1 MKKAM
6 KKLMAALLA
15 VAMVCAMA
23 IPAFAAKGEP
33 VTGSG
38 VSLTNHD
45 FEAYQIFSAKLD
57 STGTLSDVKWG
68 NGVKG
73 NKLLVDLQADTTLG
87 DFADCYSASD
97 LAKRLAADF
106 NTAEQ
111 ATKFA
116 AFVANGYL
124 SDIKTTGKGSIA
136 LPDAGYYL
144 IKDVTDVDGEYD
156 ASNLTLLLVSGPE
169 TVTPKV
175 KTDIPTLQKKVQDK
189 NDSIGE
195 SATTGWQDSAD
206 YDIGDTI
213 PYQLT
218 ATLGNVSNFDTYY
231 VEFVD
236 TMEHLSYNNI
246 TSVKVDDKTLNYG
259 EGEGEYKDVWDSASK
274 TLKVSIKNVKACGAT
289 NGSKIVVEYTA
300 TLDADAVIGSKG
312 NPNEAY
318 LVFSNNPNGTGTGK
332 TAPDKNI
339 VFTYKVVANKIDE
352 HDKPLPGAA
361 FALYKKL
368 PTVPTN
374 GTSYILQDNEPYALI
389 KELNVGVGGK
399 VENETRTNFEWD
411 GIDDGDYM
419 IKEIITP
426 AGYNS
431 IEPITFKVEA
441 AHDTLSDNPQ
451 LTELKGGDKFTGSV
465 DNSSLTISIQ
475 NRMGSTLP
483 GTGGIGTTIF
493 YVIGGGL
500 MVAAAILLITKKRME
515 NH

>member
-23 IPAFAAKGEP
+23 IPAWAAAGTEVP
-33 VTGSG
+33 GSK
-38 VSLTNHD
+38 VNVTNHN

-57 STGTLSDVKWG
+57 SATKKLSDVKWG
-68 NGVKG
+68 TGV
-73 NKLLVDLQADTTLG
+73 NDDELLAALKTTT
-87 DFADCYSASD
+87 DFASCESASD
-97 LAKRLAADF
+97 VAEKLAKFD
-106 NTAEQ
+106 AEH

-124 SDIKTTGKGSIA
+124 TTDKTEGTGSIA
-136 LPDAGYYL
+136 LPSAGYYL
-144 IKDVTDVDGEYD
+144 IKDVTPVEGKYD

-169 TVTPKV
+169 TVTPQV
-175 KTDIPTLQKKVQDK
+175 KTDIPTLQKKVKDK
-189 NDSIGE
+189 NDSAG
-195 SATTGWQDSAD
+195 TTTDWQDSAD
-206 YDIGDTI
+206 YDIGDII

-236 TMEHLSYNNI
+236 TMDHLTYRNI
-246 TSVKVDDKTLNYG
+246 TSVKVGDKTLYA
-259 EGEGEYKDVWDSASK
+259 GEYSSNWDSANK
-274 TLKVSIKNVKACGAT
+274 KLTVSIDNVKAFGAT
-289 NGSKIVVEYTA
+289 NGSTITVEYTA
-300 TLDADAVIGSKG
+300 SLDSDAILGSTG

-318 LVFSNNPNGTGTGK
+318 LVFSNNPNGNGK
-332 TAPDKNI
+332 GQTAPDKNI
-339 VFTYKVVANKIDE
+339 VFTYKVVANKVDQ
-352 HDKPLPGAA
+352 DNKPLTGAA

-368 PTVPTN
+368 PAVPTD
-374 GTSYILQDNEPYALI
+374 GTSYIMEDEDAYAPV
-389 KELNVGVGGK
+389 KELNVGTDGK
-399 VENETRTNFEWD
+399 VADETLTVFEWK
-411 GIDDGDYM
+411 GIDDGEYM

-426 AGYNS
+426 TGYNT
-431 IEPITFKVEA
+431 IEPIKFTVNATHDIEA
-441 AHDTLSDNPQ
+441 DNPQ
-451 LTELKGGDKFTGSV
+451 LTNLTGDIFTGEV
-465 DNSSLTISIQ
+465 ATGALTANIQ

-515 NH
+515 NR

>member
-23 IPAFAAKGEP
+23 IPAWAAKGEP
-33 VTGSG
+33 VTSSG
-38 VSLTNHD
+38 VSLTKHD

-57 STGTLSDVKWG
+57 STKNKLSDVTWG
-68 NGVKG
+68 DGVKG
-73 NKLLVDLQADTTLG
+73 DDLLVALKTATTLG
-87 DFADCYSASD
+87 DFSKCDTPSD
-97 LAKRLAADF
+97 VAKILEGF
-106 NTAEQ
+106 NTEQ

-124 SDIKTTGKGSIA
+124 STTKIA
-136 LPDAGYYL
+136 GTGTIDLPSAGYYL
-144 IKDVTDVDGEYD
+144 IKDVTEVEGEYD

-169 TVTPKV
+169 TVTPQV
-175 KTDIPTLQKKVQDK
+175 KTDIPTLQKKVKDK
-189 NDSIGE
+189 NDS
-195 SATTGWQDSAD
+195 TGTPTDWQDSAD
-206 YDIGDTI
+206 YDIGDII

-236 TMEHLSYNNI
+236 TMQHLTYSSI
-246 TSVKVDDKTLNYG
+246 TSVKVGDRTLNA
-259 EGEGEYKDVWDSASK
+259 GEYSSNWDSANK
-274 TLKVSIKNVKACGAT
+274 KLTVSIDNVKAFGAT
-289 NGSKIVVEYTA
+289 NGSKITVEYTA
-300 TLDADAVIGSKG
+300 ILDADAVIGSTG

-318 LVFSNNPNGTGTGK
+318 LVFSNNPNGDGKGK

-339 VFTYKVVANKIDE
+339 VFTYKVVANKVDE
-352 HDKPLPGAA
+352 HDQPLTGAA

-368 PTVPTN
+368 PAVPN
-374 GTSYILQDNEPYALI
+374 PEDGTSYFMEGTDAYTLV
-389 KELNVGVGGK
+389 KELNVG
-399 VENETRTNFEWD
+399 ENGEVADKKLTTFEWT
-411 GIDDGDYM
+411 GIDDGEYM

-431 IEPITFKVEA
+431 IEPIKFTVTADHEIEA
-441 AHDTLSDNPQ
+441 ADPK
-451 LTELKGGDKFTGSV
+451 LTELTGGDKFTGAVSTGT
-465 DNSSLTISIQ
+465 LTANIQ

-493 YVIGGGL
+493 YVVGGGL

-515 NH
+515 NR

>member
-33 VTGSG
+33 VTNSG

-57 STGTLSDVKWG
+57 SAGRLSDVEWG
-68 NGVKG
+68 EGVKG
-73 NKLLVDLQADTTLG
+73 NELLVALQADTTLG

-97 LAKRLAADF
+97 LAEKLAAF
-106 NTAEQ
+106 NTEK

-124 SDIKTTGKGSIA
+124 STTKIA
-136 LPDAGYYL
+136 GTGTITLPSAGYYL
-144 IKDVTDVDGEYD
+144 IKDVTEVEGEYD
-156 ASNLTLLLVSGPE
+156 ASNLTLLLVSGAE
-169 TVTPKV
+169 EVTPKV
-175 KTDIPTLQKKVQDK
+175 KTDIPTLQKKVKDK

-206 YDIGDTI
+206 YDIGDII

-236 TMEHLSYNNI
+236 TMDHLTYNGI
-246 TSVKVDDKTLNYG
+246 TSVKVGDKTLSAGDYTSN
-259 EGEGEYKDVWDSASK
+259 WDSANK
-274 TLKVSIKNVKACGAT
+274 KLTVSIDDVKKHGAT
-289 NGSKIVVEYTA
+289 NGSTITVEYTA
-300 TLDADAVIGSKG
+300 ILDSDAVIGSTG

-318 LVFSNNPNGTGTGK
+318 LVFSNNPNGDGKGK

-339 VFTYKVVANKIDE
+339 VFTYKVVANKVDE
-352 HDKPLPGAA
+352 HDQPLTGAA

-368 PTVPTN
+368 PAVPN
-374 GTSYILQDNEPYALI
+374 PEDGTSYFMEGTDAYTLV
-389 KELNVGVGGK
+389 KELNVGADRKEVADK
-399 VENETRTNFEWD
+399 TQTIFEWK
-411 GIDDGDYM
+411 GIDDGEYM

-431 IEPITFKVEA
+431 IEPIKFKVEA
-441 AHDTLSDNPQ
+441 DHETEAADPK
-451 LTELKGGDKFTGSV
+451 LTELTGGDKFAGAVSTGT
-465 DNSSLTISIQ
+465 LTANIQ

-515 NH
+515 NR

>member
-23 IPAFAAKGEP
+23 IPAFAAAGTEVIGSKVD
-33 VTGSG
+33 VTK
-38 VSLTNHD
+38 HD

-57 STGTLSDVKWG
+57 STKGTLSDVKWG
-68 NGVKG
+68 DGVKG
-73 NKLLVDLQADTTLG
+73 NELLVALQADTTLG
-87 DFADCYSASD
+87 DFTNCKNASD
-97 LAKRLAADF
+97 VAEKLATF
-106 NTAEQ
+106 NAEK

-124 SDIKTTGKGSIA
+124 ATTKIA
-136 LPDAGYYL
+136 GTGTIELPSAGYYL
-144 IKDVTDVDGEYD
+144 IKDVTEVEGEYD

-169 TVTPKV
+169 TVTPQV
-175 KTDIPTLQKKVQDK
+175 KTDIPTLQKKVKDK
-189 NDSIGE
+189 NDSAG
-195 SATTGWQDSAD
+195 TTTDWQDSAD
-206 YDIGDTI
+206 YDIGDII

-236 TMEHLSYNNI
+236 TMTHLSYDSI
-246 TSVKVDDKTLNYG
+246 TSVKVGDKTLSAGDYTSN
-259 EGEGEYKDVWDSASK
+259 WDSANK
-274 TLKVSIKNVKACGAT
+274 KLTVSIGNVKAFGAT
-289 NGSKIVVEYTA
+289 NGSTITVEYTA
-300 TLDADAVIGSKG
+300 RLDSDAVIGSTG

-318 LVFSNNPNGTGTGK
+318 LIFSNNPNGSGYGK

-339 VFTYKVVANKIDE
+339 VFTYKVIANKVDE

-368 PTVPTN
+368 PAVPN
-374 GTSYILQDNEPYALI
+374 PGDGTSYIMEGNDAYAPV
-389 KELNVGVGGK
+389 KELNVG
-399 VENETRTNFEWD
+399 ENGEVADKTLTTFEWT

-426 AGYNS
+426 AGYNT
-431 IEPITFKVEA
+431 IEPIKFTVTATHETNADDPKF
-441 AHDTLSDNPQ
+441 
-451 LTELKGGDKFTGSV
+451 TELLGGDDFTGAVSTGA
-465 DNSSLTISIQ
+465 LTANIQ

-493 YVIGGGL
+493 YVVGGGL

-515 NH
+515 NR

>member
-33 VTGSG
+33 VTNSD
-38 VSLTNHD
+38 VSLTNHS

-57 STGTLSDVKWG
+57 SGKLTDVTWG
-68 NGVKG
+68 EGVKG
-73 NKLLVDLQADTTLG
+73 AELLAALQTATTLG
-87 DFADCYSASD
+87 DFSKCSTPSD
-97 LAKRLAADF
+97 VAKELEGF
-106 NTAEQ
+106 TTEK

-116 AFVANGYL
+116 AFVAEKYL
-124 SDIKTTGKGSIA
+124 STTKTEGTGTIT
-136 LPDAGYYL
+136 LPSAGYYL
-144 IKDVTDVDGEYD
+144 IKDVTPVEGKYD
-156 ASNLTLLLVSGPE
+156 ASNLTLLLVSGAE
-169 TVTPKV
+169 EVTPKV

-189 NDSIGE
+189 NDSTGE
-195 SATTGWQDSAD
+195 TTGWQDSAD
-206 YDIGDTI
+206 YDIGDII

-236 TMEHLSYNNI
+236 TMDHLTYRNI
-246 TSVKVDDKTLNYG
+246 TSVKVDDRILNAGDYTSS
-259 EGEGEYKDVWDSASK
+259 WNSTSK
-274 TLKVSIKNVKACGAT
+274 TLKVSIDNVKAYGAT
-289 NGSKIVVEYTA
+289 NGSKIIVEYTA
-300 TLDADAVIGSKG
+300 TLDDDAIIGSTG
-312 NPNEAY
+312 NPNEAH
-318 LVFSNNPNGTGTGK
+318 LIFSNNPNGQGK
-332 TAPDKNI
+332 GQTKPDKNI
-339 VFTYKVVANKIDE
+339 VFTYKVVANKVDE
-352 HDKPLPGAA
+352 HDQPLTGAA

-368 PTVPTN
+368 PAVPDPKD
-374 GTSYILQDNEPYALI
+374 GTSYFMEGTDAYTLV
-389 KELNVGVGGK
+389 KELNVGADRKEVADK
-399 VENETRTNFEWD
+399 TQNTFEWT

-431 IEPITFKVEA
+431 IEPIKFKVEA
-441 AHDTLSDNPQ
+441 NHETLSDNPQ

-493 YVIGGGL
+493 YVVGGGL

-515 NH
+515 NR

>member
-23 IPAFAAKGEP
+23 IPAFATKGEP
-33 VTGSG
+33 VTGSK
-38 VSLTNHD
+38 VSVTNHD

-57 STGTLSDVKWG
+57 TKGTLSDVEWG

-73 NKLLVDLQADTTLG
+73 DKLLAALQGTT
-87 DFADCYSASD
+87 DFSTCSSASD
-97 LAKRLAADF
+97 VAEKLEAF
-106 NTAEQ
+106 NTEQ

-124 SDIKTTGKGSIA
+124 SDTKTAGTGTIE
-136 LPDAGYYL
+136 LLDAGYYL
-144 IKDVTDVDGEYD
+144 IKDVTDVEDEYD
-156 ASNLTLLLVSGPE
+156 ALNLTLLLVSGPE

-206 YDIGDTI
+206 YDIGDII

-236 TMEHLSYNNI
+236 TMDHLTYRNI
-246 TSVKVDDKTLNYG
+246 TSVKVGDKTLSAGDYTSN
-259 EGEGEYKDVWDSASK
+259 WDFANK
-274 TLKVSIKNVKACGAT
+274 KLTVSIDDVKKHGAT
-289 NGSKIVVEYTA
+289 NGSTITVEYTA
-300 TLDADAVIGSKG
+300 ILDDDAIIGSTG

-318 LVFSNNPNGTGTGK
+318 LVFSNNPNGDGKGK

-339 VFTYKVVANKIDE
+339 VFTYKVVANKVDQ
-352 HDKPLPGAA
+352 DNKPLTGAA

-368 PTVPTN
+368 PAVPRPED
-374 GTSYILQDNEPYALI
+374 GTSYIMEGNDAYAPVG
-389 KELNVGVGGK
+389 ELNVGDNGEVADK
-399 VENETRTNFEWD
+399 ALTTFEWT
-411 GIDDGDYM
+411 GLDDGEYM

-431 IEPITFKVEA
+431 IEPIKFKVEA
-441 AHDTLSDNPQ
+441 DHDALSENPTLID
-451 LTELKGGDKFTGSV
+451 LKGGDDFTGEVSTGA
-465 DNSSLTISIQ
+465 LTTKIE

-493 YVIGGGL
+493 YVVGGGL

-515 NH
+515 NR

>member
-33 VTGSG
+33 VTNSD

-57 STGTLSDVKWG
+57 SGKLTDVTWG
-68 NGVKG
+68 EGVKG
-73 NKLLVDLQADTTLG
+73 DDLLVALKTATTLG
-87 DFADCYSASD
+87 DFSKCSTPSD
-97 LAKRLAADF
+97 VAKELEGF
-106 NTAEQ
+106 TTEQ

-124 SDIKTTGKGSIA
+124 ATTKIA
-136 LPDAGYYL
+136 GTGTIELPSAGYYL
-144 IKDVTDVDGEYD
+144 IKDVTEVEGEYD
-156 ASNLTLLLVSGPE
+156 ASNLTLLLVSGAE
-169 TVTPKV
+169 TVTPQV
-175 KTDIPTLQKKVQDK
+175 KTDIPTLQKKVKDK
-189 NDSIGE
+189 NDSAG
-195 SATTGWQDSAD
+195 TTTDWQDSAD
-206 YDIGDTI
+206 YDIGDII

-231 VEFVD
+231 VKFVD
-236 TMEHLSYNNI
+236 TMEHLTYYNI
-246 TSVKVDDKTLNYG
+246 TSVKVGDKTLSAGDYTSN
-259 EGEGEYKDVWDSASK
+259 WDSANK
-274 TLKVSIKNVKACGAT
+274 KLTVSIDDVKKHGAT
-289 NGSKIVVEYTA
+289 NGSTITVEYTA
-300 TLDADAVIGSKG
+300 TLDADAVIGSIG

-318 LVFSNNPNGTGTGK
+318 LVFSNNPNGDGKGK

-339 VFTYKVVANKIDE
+339 VFTYKVVANKVDQ
-352 HDKPLPGAA
+352 DNKPLTGAA

-368 PTVPTN
+368 PAVPN
-374 GTSYILQDNEPYALI
+374 PEDGTSYIMEGNDAYAPV
-389 KELNVGVGGK
+389 KELNVGANGE
-399 VENETRTNFEWD
+399 VEDKELTTFEWT
-411 GIDDGDYM
+411 GIDDGEYM

-431 IEPITFKVEA
+431 IEPIKFTVTADHQIEA
-441 AHDTLSDNPQ
+441 ADPK
-451 LTELKGGDKFTGSV
+451 LTELTGGDKFTGAVSTGA
-465 DNSSLTISIQ
+465 LTANIQ

-493 YVIGGGL
+493 YVVGGGL

-515 NH
+515 NR

>member
-23 IPAFAAKGEP
+23 IPAFAAAGTEVIGSKVD
-33 VTGSG
+33 VTK
-38 VSLTNHD
+38 HD

-57 STGTLSDVKWG
+57 SGKLTDVKWG
-68 NGVKG
+68 DGVKG
-73 NKLLVDLQADTTLG
+73 DALLAALQTATTLG
-87 DFADCYSASD
+87 DFSKCNTPSD
-97 LAKRLAADF
+97 VAEKLATFTTEK
-106 NTAEQ
+106 

-124 SDIKTTGKGSIA
+124 STTKIA
-136 LPDAGYYL
+136 GTGTIDLPSAGYYL
-144 IKDVTDVDGEYD
+144 IKDVTEVEGEYD
-156 ASNLTLLLVSGPE
+156 ASNLTLLLVSDAE
-169 TVTPKV
+169 TVTPQV
-175 KTDIPTLQKKVQDK
+175 KTDIPTLQKKVKDK
-189 NDSIGE
+189 NDSAG
-195 SATTGWQDSAD
+195 TTTDWQDSAD
-206 YDIGDTI
+206 YDIGDII

-236 TMEHLSYNNI
+236 TMTHLSYDSI
-246 TSVKVDDKTLNYG
+246 TSVKVGDKTLSAGDYTSN
-259 EGEGEYKDVWDSASK
+259 WDSTNK
-274 TLKVSIKNVKACGAT
+274 KLTVSIDDVKKHGAT
-289 NGSKIVVEYTA
+289 NGSTITVEYTA
-300 TLDADAVIGSKG
+300 RLDSDAILGSTG

-318 LVFSNNPNGTGTGK
+318 LVFSNNPNGDGKGK

-339 VFTYKVVANKIDE
+339 VFTYKVVANKVDQ
-352 HDKPLPGAA
+352 DNKPLTGAA

-368 PTVPTN
+368 PAVPTD
-374 GTSYILQDNEPYALI
+374 GTSHIMEGDDAYAPV
-389 KELNVGVGGK
+389 KELNVG
-399 VENETRTNFEWD
+399 ENGEVADKTLTTFEWT
-411 GIDDGDYM
+411 GIDDGEYM

-431 IEPITFKVEA
+431 IEPIKFKVEA
-441 AHDTLSDNPQ
+441 DHEIKAADPK
-451 LTELKGGDKFTGSV
+451 LTELTGGDKFTGAVSTGT
-465 DNSSLTISIQ
+465 LTANIQ

-493 YVIGGGL
+493 YVVGGGL

-515 NH
+515 NR

>member
-23 IPAFAAKGEP
+23 IPAFAAAGTVVSGSKVD
-33 VTGSG
+33 VTK
-38 VSLTNHD
+38 HD

-57 STGTLSDVKWG
+57 STGKLSDVKWG

-73 NKLLVDLQADTTLG
+73 AELLAALQANAALG
-87 DFADCYSASD
+87 DFSKCNTASD
-97 LAKRLAADF
+97 VAEKLATFTTEK
-106 NTAEQ
+106 

-124 SDIKTTGKGSIA
+124 DTTKIA
-136 LPDAGYYL
+136 GTGTIELLSAGYYL
-144 IKDVTDVDGEYD
+144 IKDVTEVEGEYD

-175 KTDIPTLQKKVQDK
+175 KTDIPTLQKKVKDK
-189 NDSIGE
+189 NDSTGE
-195 SATTGWQDSAD
+195 TTGWQDSAD
-206 YDIGDTI
+206 YDIGDII

-236 TMEHLSYNNI
+236 TMEHLTYYNI
-246 TSVKVDDKTLNYG
+246 TSVKVGDKTLSAGDYTSN
-259 EGEGEYKDVWDSASK
+259 WDSANK
-274 TLKVSIKNVKACGAT
+274 KLTVSIDDVKKHGAT
-289 NGSKIVVEYTA
+289 NDSTITVEYTA
-300 TLDADAVIGSKG
+300 ILDSDAILGSTG

-318 LVFSNNPNGTGTGK
+318 LVFSNNPNGDGK
-332 TAPDKNI
+332 GQTKPDKNI
-339 VFTYKVVANKIDE
+339 VFTYKVVANKVDQ
-352 HDKPLPGAA
+352 KGVALPGAA

-368 PTVPTN
+368 PAVPKPEE
-374 GTSYILQDNEPYALI
+374 GTSYIMEGTDAYAPVG
-389 KELNVGVGGK
+389 ERNVGDNGK
-399 VENETRTNFEWD
+399 VANETQTTFEWK
-411 GIDDGDYM
+411 GIDDGEYM

-426 AGYNS
+426 TGYNS
-431 IEPITFKVEA
+431 IEPIKFTVTANHQIKA
-441 AHDTLSDNPQ
+441 DYPQ
-451 LTELKGGDKFTGSV
+451 LTELTGGDKFDGSV
-465 DNSSLTISIQ
+465 EHGTLTTEIENKQ
-475 NRMGSTLP
+475 GATLP

>member
-23 IPAFAAKGEP
+23 IPAFAAAGTE
-33 VTGSG
+33 VSGSK
-38 VSLTNHD
+38 VDITNHD

-57 STGTLSDVKWG
+57 STKDTLSDVKWG
-68 NGVKG
+68 NGVKDTE
-73 NKLLVDLQADTTLG
+73 LLAALQGTT
-87 DFADCYSASD
+87 DFSTCSSASD
-97 LAKRLAADF
+97 VAEKLEAF
-106 NTAEQ
+106 STEQ
-111 ATKFA
+111 ATRFA

-124 SDIKTTGKGSIA
+124 STTKIA
-136 LPDAGYYL
+136 GTGTIDLPSAGYYL
-144 IKDVTDVDGEYD
+144 IKDVTEVDGEYD
-156 ASNLTLLLVSGPE
+156 ASNLTLLLVSGPK

-175 KTDIPTLQKKVQDK
+175 KTDIPTLQKKVKDK

-218 ATLGNVSNFDTYY
+218 ATLGDVSNFDTYY

-236 TMEHLSYNNI
+236 TMKHLTYNNI
-246 TSVKVDDKTLNYG
+246 TSVKVDNRTLNA
-259 EGEGEYKDVWDSASK
+259 GEYNYDWDSASK
-274 TLKVSIKNVKACGAT
+274 TLKVSIDNVKAYGAT
-289 NGSKIVVEYTA
+289 NKSKIVVEYTA
-300 TLDADAVIGSKG
+300 ILDSDAVIGSTG
-312 NPNEAY
+312 NPNTAY
-318 LVFSNNPNGTGTGK
+318 LIFSNNPNGTGTGK

-352 HDKPLPGAA
+352 NDKPLPGAA

-368 PTVPTN
+368 PAVPTN
-374 GTSYILQDNEPYALI
+374 GTSYVLQDNEPYALI

-431 IEPITFKVEA
+431 IEPITFTVTADHEIEA
-441 AHDTLSDNPQ
+441 DNPK
-451 LTELKGGDKFTGSV
+451 LIELKGGDKFTGSV
-465 DNSSLTISIQ
+465 DNDSLTISIQ

-493 YVIGGGL
+493 YVVGGGL
-500 MVAAAILLITKKRME
+500 MVAAGILLITKKRME
-515 NH
+515 NR

>member
-23 IPAFAAKGEP
+23 IPAFAAAGTE
-33 VTGSG
+33 VSGSK
-38 VSLTNHD
+38 VDITNHD

-57 STGTLSDVKWG
+57 STKDTLSDVKWG
-68 NGVKG
+68 NGVKDTE
-73 NKLLVDLQADTTLG
+73 LLAALQGTT
-87 DFADCYSASD
+87 DFSTCSSASD
-97 LAKRLAADF
+97 VAEKLEAF
-106 NTAEQ
+106 STEQ
-111 ATKFA
+111 ATRFA

-124 SDIKTTGKGSIA
+124 STTKIA
-136 LPDAGYYL
+136 GTGTIELPSAGYYL
-144 IKDVTDVDGEYD
+144 IKDVTEVDGEYD
-156 ASNLTLLLVSGPE
+156 ASNLTLLLVSGPK

-175 KTDIPTLQKKVQDK
+175 KTDIPTLQKKVKDK

-195 SATTGWQDSAD
+195 SATTDWQDSAD
-206 YDIGDTI
+206 YDIGDII

-236 TMEHLSYNNI
+236 TMNHLTYNNI
-246 TSVKVDDKTLNYG
+246 TSVKVGNKTLSA
-259 EGEGEYKDVWDSASK
+259 GEYTIDWNNTDKK
-274 TLKVSIKNVKACGAT
+274 LTVSIDDVKKHGAT
-289 NGSKIVVEYTA
+289 NGSTITVEYTA
-300 TLDADAVIGSKG
+300 ILDSDAILGSTG

-318 LVFSNNPNGTGTGK
+318 LVFSNNPNDTGTGK

-352 HDKPLPGAA
+352 HNKPLPGAA

-431 IEPITFKVEA
+431 IEPIKFTVTADHEIKA
-441 AHDTLSDNPQ
+441 DDPK
-451 LTELKGGDKFTGSV
+451 LTELTGGNKFTGSV
-465 DNSSLTISIQ
+465 DHSTLTIEIQ

-493 YVIGGGL
+493 YVVGGGL

-515 NH
+515 NR

>member
-33 VTGSG
+33 VTSSG
-38 VSLTNHD
+38 VSLTKHE

-57 STGTLSDVKWG
+57 STKGTLSDVKWG

-73 NKLLVDLQADTTLG
+73 NELLVALQADTTLG

-97 LAKRLAADF
+97 LAEKLATF
-106 NTAEQ
+106 TTEK

-124 SDIKTTGKGSIA
+124 SNTKTAGTGTIE
-136 LPDAGYYL
+136 LTDAGYYL
-144 IKDVTDVDGEYD
+144 IKDVTEVEGEYD

-169 TVTPKV
+169 TVTPQV
-175 KTDIPTLQKKVQDK
+175 KTDIPTLQKKVKDK

-236 TMEHLSYNNI
+236 TMTHLSYDSI
-246 TSVKVDDKTLNYG
+246 TSVKVGDKTLSAGDYTSN
-259 EGEGEYKDVWDSASK
+259 WDSANK
-274 TLKVSIKNVKACGAT
+274 KLTVSIGNVKAFGAT
-289 NGSKIVVEYTA
+289 NGSTITVEYTA
-300 TLDADAVIGSKG
+300 RLDSDAVIGSTG

-318 LVFSNNPNGTGTGK
+318 LIFSNNPNGSGYGK

-339 VFTYKVVANKIDE
+339 VFTYKVIANKVDE

-368 PTVPTN
+368 PAVPN
-374 GTSYILQDNEPYALI
+374 PGDGTSYIMEGNDAYAPV
-389 KELNVGVGGK
+389 KELNVGANGE
-399 VENETRTNFEWD
+399 VEDKELTNFEWT

-431 IEPITFKVEA
+431 IEPIKFKVEA
-441 AHDTLSDNPQ
+441 NHETLSDDPQ
-451 LTELKGGDKFTGSV
+451 LLELKGGDDFTGEVSTGA
-465 DNSSLTISIQ
+465 LTANIQ

-493 YVIGGGL
+493 YVVGGGL

-515 NH
+515 NR

>member
-33 VTGSG
+33 VTGSK
-38 VSLTNHD
+38 VSVTNHD

-57 STGTLSDVKWG
+57 TKGTLSDVQWG

-73 NKLLVDLQADTTLG
+73 TELLAALQATT
-87 DFADCYSASD
+87 DFSNCNSASD
-97 LAKRLAADF
+97 VAEKLEAF
-106 NTAEQ
+106 NTEQ

-124 SDIKTTGKGSIA
+124 SDTKTAGTGTID
-136 LPDAGYYL
+136 LPSAGYYL
-144 IKDVTDVDGEYD
+144 IKDVTEVEGEYD
-156 ASNLTLLLVSGPE
+156 ASNLTLLLVSGAG

-175 KTDIPTLQKKVQDK
+175 KTDIPTLQKKVKDK

-206 YDIGDTI
+206 YDIGDII

-236 TMEHLSYNNI
+236 TMDHLTYNGI
-246 TSVKVDDKTLNYG
+246 TSVKVDDTTLTA
-259 EGEGEYKDVWDSASK
+259 GEYGFNWDDIDKKLTVVIDDVK
-274 TLKVSIKNVKACGAT
+274 QYGAT
-289 NGSKIVVEYTA
+289 NGSKIIVEYTA
-300 TLDADAVIGSKG
+300 TLDSDAVIGSTG

-318 LVFSNNPNGTGTGK
+318 LIFSNNPNGDGTGK

-339 VFTYKVVANKIDE
+339 VFTYKVVAKKVDE

-368 PTVPTN
+368 PAVPN
-374 GTSYILQDNEPYALI
+374 DGTSHILQDGDAYAPV
-389 KELNVGVGGK
+389 KELNVGVNGEVADK
-399 VENETRTNFEWD
+399 TMTTFEWD

-431 IEPITFKVEA
+431 IEPITFTVTADHEIEA
-441 AHDTLSDNPQ
+441 DNPK
-451 LTELKGGDKFTGSV
+451 LIELKGGDKFTGSV
-465 DNSSLTISIQ
+465 DNGSLTISIE

-493 YVIGGGL
+493 YVVGGGL

-515 NH
+515 NR

>member
-23 IPAFAAKGEP
+23 IPAFAAAGTE
-33 VTGSG
+33 VSGSK
-38 VSLTNHD
+38 VDITNHD

-57 STGTLSDVKWG
+57 STKRTLSDVKWG
-68 NGVKG
+68 NGVKDTE
-73 NKLLVDLQADTTLG
+73 LLAALQGTT
-87 DFADCYSASD
+87 DFSTCSSASD
-97 LAKRLAADF
+97 VAEKLEAF
-106 NTAEQ
+106 NTEQ

-124 SDIKTTGKGSIA
+124 STTKIA
-136 LPDAGYYL
+136 GTGTIDLPSAGYYL
-144 IKDVTDVDGEYD
+144 IKDVTEVDGEYD
-156 ASNLTLLLVSGPE
+156 ASNLTLLLVSGPK

-189 NDSIGE
+189 NDSDG
-195 SATTGWQDSAD
+195 TTTEWQDSAD

-218 ATLGNVSNFDTYY
+218 ATLGDVSNFDTYY

-236 TMEHLSYNNI
+236 TMKHLTYNNI
-246 TSVKVDDKTLNYG
+246 TSVKVDNRTLNA
-259 EGEGEYKDVWDSASK
+259 GEYHYDWDSASK
-274 TLKVSIKNVKACGAT
+274 TLKVSIDNVKAYGAT
-289 NGSKIVVEYTA
+289 NKSKIVVEYTA
-300 TLDADAVIGSKG
+300 ILDSDAVIGSTG
-312 NPNEAY
+312 NPNTAY
-318 LVFSNNPNGTGTGK
+318 LIFSNNPNGTGMGK

-352 HDKPLPGAA
+352 NDKPLPGAA

-368 PTVPTN
+368 PAVPTN
-374 GTSYILQDNEPYALI
+374 GTSYVLQDNEPYALI

-515 NH
+515 NR

>member
-23 IPAFAAKGEP
+23 IPAFAAAGTE
-33 VTGSG
+33 VSGSK
-38 VSLTNHD
+38 VNVTNHD

-57 STGTLSDVKWG
+57 STGKLSDVKWG

-73 NKLLVDLQADTTLG
+73 NELLVDLQNEDTLG
-87 DFADCYSASD
+87 DFAACYSASD
-97 LAKRLAADF
+97 LAEKLESF
-106 NTAEQ
+106 NTEQ

-124 SDIKTTGKGSIA
+124 STTKTAGTGTIT

-144 IKDVTDVDGEYD
+144 IKDVTDVEGEYD

-175 KTDIPTLQKKVQDK
+175 KTDIPTLEKKVKDK
-189 NDSIGE
+189 NDSDG
-195 SATTGWQDSAD
+195 TTTDWQDSAD

-236 TMEHLSYNNI
+236 TMEHLTYNNI
-246 TSVKVDDKTLNYG
+246 TSVKVDNRTLNA
-259 EGEGEYKDVWDSASK
+259 GEYSSNWDSASK
-274 TLKVSIKNVKACGAT
+274 TLKVSIDNVKAYGAT
-289 NGSKIVVEYTA
+289 NGSKIIVEYTA
-300 TLDADAVIGSKG
+300 TLDSDAVLGSTG
-312 NPNEAY
+312 NPNEAH
-318 LVFSNNPNGTGTGK
+318 LIFSNNPNGSGYGK

-339 VFTYKVVANKIDE
+339 VFTYKVVANKVDE
-352 HDKPLPGAA
+352 NDEPLPGAA

-368 PTVPTN
+368 PAEPTD
-374 GTSYILQDNEPYALI
+374 GTSYVLQDGDAYAPV
-389 KELNVGVGGK
+389 KELNVG
-399 VENETRTNFEWD
+399 ENGEVADKKLTTFEWT
-411 GIDDGDYM
+411 GIDDGEYM

-431 IEPITFKVEA
+431 IEPIKFTVNADHEIESADPKF
-441 AHDTLSDNPQ
+441 TS
-451 LTELKGGDKFTGSV
+451 LTGGDDFTGVVSTGT
-465 DNSSLTISIQ
+465 LTTNIV
-475 NRMGSTLP
+475 NHMGSTLP

-493 YVIGGGL
+493 YVVGGGL

-515 NH
+515 NR

>member
-23 IPAFAAKGEP
+23 IPAWAAAGTEVP
-33 VTGSG
+33 GSK
-38 VSLTNHD
+38 VNVTNHN

-57 STGTLSDVKWG
+57 SATKKLSDVKWG
-68 NGVKG
+68 TGV
-73 NKLLVDLQADTTLG
+73 NDDELLAALKTTT
-87 DFADCYSASD
+87 DFASCESASD
-97 LAKRLAADF
+97 VAEKLAKFD
-106 NTAEQ
+106 AEH

-124 SDIKTTGKGSIA
+124 TTDKTEGTGSIV
-136 LPDAGYYL
+136 LPSAGYYL
-144 IKDVTDVDGEYD
+144 IKDVTPVEGKYD

-169 TVTPKV
+169 TVTPQV
-175 KTDIPTLQKKVQDK
+175 KTDIPTLQKKVKDK
-189 NDSIGE
+189 NDSAG
-195 SATTGWQDSAD
+195 TTTDWQDSAD
-206 YDIGDTI
+206 YDIGDII

-236 TMEHLSYNNI
+236 TMDHLTYRNI
-246 TSVKVDDKTLNYG
+246 TSVKVGDKTLYA
-259 EGEGEYKDVWDSASK
+259 GEYSSNWDSANK
-274 TLKVSIKNVKACGAT
+274 KLTVSIDNVKAFGAT
-289 NGSKIVVEYTA
+289 NGSTITVEYTA
-300 TLDADAVIGSKG
+300 SLDSDAILGSTG

-318 LVFSNNPNGTGTGK
+318 LVFSNNPNGNGK
-332 TAPDKNI
+332 GQTKPDKNI
-339 VFTYKVVANKIDE
+339 VFTYKVVANKVDQ
-352 HDKPLPGAA
+352 DNKPLPGAA

-368 PTVPTN
+368 PAVPTD
-374 GTSYILQDNEPYALI
+374 GTSYIMEDEDAYAPV
-389 KELNVGVGGK
+389 EALNVDAEGK
-399 VENETRTNFEWD
+399 LVSETRTDFEWK
-411 GIDDGDYM
+411 GIDDVEYM

-431 IEPITFKVEA
+431 IEPIKFTVTADHQIEA
-441 AHDTLSDNPQ
+441 DDPK
-451 LTELKGGDKFTGSV
+451 LTELTGGDKFTGSV
-465 DNSSLTISIQ
+465 DHSTLTIEIQ

-493 YVIGGGL
+493 YVVGGGL

-515 NH
+515 NR

>member
-23 IPAFAAKGEP
+23 IPAFAAAGMEVPGSKVD
-33 VTGSG
+33 VTKHS
-38 VSLTNHD
+38 

-57 STGTLSDVKWG
+57 SGKLTDVKWG
-68 NGVKG
+68 NGVNG
-73 NKLLVDLQADTTLG
+73 DKLLAALKTATTLG
-87 DFADCYSASD
+87 DFGDCKNASD
-97 LAKRLAADF
+97 VAEKLATFTTEK
-106 NTAEQ
+106 

-124 SDIKTTGKGSIA
+124 STTKIAGTGTIA
-136 LPDAGYYL
+136 LPSSGYYL
-144 IKDVTDVDGEYD
+144 IKDVTTVEGQYD
-156 ASNLTLLLVSGPE
+156 ASNLTLLLVSGAE

-175 KTDIPTLQKKVQDK
+175 KTDIPTLQKKVKDK
-189 NDSIGE
+189 NDSTGD
-195 SATTGWQDSAD
+195 TTDWQDSAD

-218 ATLGNVSNFDTYY
+218 ATLGDVSNFDTYY

-236 TMEHLSYNNI
+236 TMVHLTYNNI
-246 TSVKVDDKTLNYG
+246 TSVKVGDKTLNA
-259 EGEGEYKDVWDSASK
+259 GEYTPSWDSTSK
-274 TLKVSIKNVKACGAT
+274 TLKVSIDNVKAYSAT

-300 TLDADAVIGSKG
+300 TLDADAVIGSNG

-318 LVFSNNPNGTGTGK
+318 LIFSNNPNGEGK
-332 TAPDKNI
+332 GQTQPDKNI
-339 VFTYKVVANKIDE
+339 VFTYKVVANKVDQDDIA
-352 HDKPLPGAA
+352 LPGAA
-361 FALYKKL
+361 FALFKKL
-368 PTVPTN
+368 PAVPTD
-374 GTSYILQDNEPYALI
+374 GTSHIMEGDDAYAPV
-389 KELNVGVGGK
+389 KELNVGANGEVADK
-399 VENETRTNFEWD
+399 ELTTFEWT
-411 GIDDGDYM
+411 GIDDGEYM

-431 IEPITFKVEA
+431 IEPIKFKVEA
-441 AHDTLSDNPQ
+441 YHEIEADDPK
-451 LTELKGGDKFTGSV
+451 LTALTGGDDFTGEVSTGT
-465 DNSSLTISIQ
+465 LTTKIE

-515 NH
+515 NR

>member
-23 IPAFAAKGEP
+23 IPAFAAGGTE
-33 VTGSG
+33 VSGSK
-38 VSLTNHD
+38 VDITNHD

-57 STGTLSDVKWG
+57 STKDTLSDVKWG
-68 NGVKG
+68 NGVKDTE
-73 NKLLVDLQADTTLG
+73 LLAALQGTT
-87 DFADCYSASD
+87 DFSTCSSASD
-97 LAKRLAADF
+97 VAEKLEAF
-106 NTAEQ
+106 NTEQ

-124 SDIKTTGKGSIA
+124 STTKIA
-136 LPDAGYYL
+136 GTGTIDLPSAGYYL
-144 IKDVTDVDGEYD
+144 IKDVTEVDGEYD
-156 ASNLTLLLVSGPE
+156 ASNLTLLLVSGPK

-175 KTDIPTLQKKVQDK
+175 KTDIPTLQKKVTDK

>member
-33 VTGSG
+33 VTGSK
-38 VSLTNHD
+38 VSVTNHD

-57 STGTLSDVKWG
+57 SGKLTDVKWG
-68 NGVKG
+68 EGVKG
-73 NKLLVDLQADTTLG
+73 DDLLVALKTATTLG
-87 DFADCYSASD
+87 DFGDCKNASEVAEK
-97 LAKRLAADF
+97 LATF
-106 NTAEQ
+106 NAEK

-124 SDIKTTGKGSIA
+124 ATTKIA
-136 LPDAGYYL
+136 GTGTIELPSAGYYL
-144 IKDVTDVDGEYD
+144 IKDVTEVEGEYD

-169 TVTPKV
+169 TVTPQV
-175 KTDIPTLQKKVQDK
+175 KTDIPTLQKKVKDK
-189 NDSIGE
+189 NDSAG
-195 SATTGWQDSAD
+195 TTTDWQDSAD
-206 YDIGDTI
+206 YDIGDII

-236 TMEHLSYNNI
+236 TMTHLSYDSI
-246 TSVKVDDKTLNYG
+246 TSVKVGDKTLSAGDYTSN
-259 EGEGEYKDVWDSASK
+259 WDSANK
-274 TLKVSIKNVKACGAT
+274 KLTVSIGNVKAFGAT
-289 NGSKIVVEYTA
+289 NGSTITVEYTA
-300 TLDADAVIGSKG
+300 RLDSDAILGSTG

-318 LVFSNNPNGTGTGK
+318 LVFSNNPNGDGKGK

-339 VFTYKVVANKIDE
+339 VFTYKVVANKVDE
-352 HDKPLPGAA
+352 HDQPLTGAA

-368 PTVPTN
+368 PAVPN
-374 GTSYILQDNEPYALI
+374 PGDGTSYFMEGNDAYTLV
-389 KELNVGVGGK
+389 KELNVGADRKEVADK
-399 VENETRTNFEWD
+399 TQTIFEWK
-411 GIDDGDYM
+411 GLDDGEYM

-431 IEPITFKVEA
+431 IEPIKFKVEA
-441 AHDTLSDNPQ
+441 DHEIKAADPK
-451 LTELKGGDKFTGSV
+451 LTELTGGDKFTGAVSTGA
-465 DNSSLTISIQ
+465 LTANIQ

-515 NH
+515 NR

>member
-23 IPAFAAKGEP
+23 IPAFAAAGMEVPGSKVD
-33 VTGSG
+33 VTK
-38 VSLTNHD
+38 HD

-57 STGTLSDVKWG
+57 SGKLTDVEWG

-73 NKLLVDLQADTTLG
+73 TELLAALKTATTLG
-87 DFADCYSASD
+87 DFGDCKNASD
-97 LAKRLAADF
+97 VAEKLATFTTEK
-106 NTAEQ
+106 

-124 SDIKTTGKGSIA
+124 STTKTEGTGTIT
-136 LPDAGYYL
+136 LPSSGYYL
-144 IKDVTDVDGEYD
+144 IKDVTTVEGQYD
-156 ASNLTLLLVSGPE
+156 ASNLTLLLVSGAE

-175 KTDIPTLQKKVQDK
+175 KTDIPTLEKKVKDK
-189 NDSIGE
+189 NDSTG
-195 SATTGWQDSAD
+195 TTTDWQDSAD

-213 PYQLT
+213 PYKLT
-218 ATLGNVSNFDTYY
+218 ATLGDVSNFDTYY

-236 TMEHLSYNNI
+236 TMTHLTYDSI
-246 TSVKVDDKTLNYG
+246 TSVKVGDKTLNA
-259 EGEGEYKDVWDSASK
+259 GEYTPSWDHTSK
-274 TLKVSIKNVKACGAT
+274 TLKVSIDNVKAHSAT

-300 TLDADAVIGSKG
+300 TLDADAVIGSTG

-318 LVFSNNPNGTGTGK
+318 LIFSNNPNGDGYGK

-339 VFTYKVVANKIDE
+339 VFTYKVIANKVDQDGIA
-352 HDKPLPGAA
+352 LPGAA

-368 PTVPTN
+368 PAN
-374 GTSYILQDNEPYALI
+374 FDESTSHIMEGADAYAPV
-389 KELNVGVGGK
+389 KELNVGANGEVADK
-399 VENETRTNFEWD
+399 ELTTFEWT
-411 GIDDGDYM
+411 GIDDGEYM

-431 IEPITFKVEA
+431 IEPIKFTVTADHQIEA
-441 AHDTLSDNPQ
+441 DDPKFTA
-451 LTELKGGDKFTGSV
+451 LTGGDDFTGEVSTGT
-465 DNSSLTISIQ
+465 LTTKIE

-493 YVIGGGL
+493 YVVGGGL
-500 MVAAAILLITKKRME
+500 MAAAAILLITKKRME
-515 NH
+515 NR

>member
-23 IPAFAAKGEP
+23 IPAFAAAGT
-33 VTGSG
+33 VVSGSK
-38 VSLTNHD
+38 VDVTNHD

-57 STGTLSDVKWG
+57 STKGTLSDVKWG

-73 NKLLVDLQADTTLG
+73 DELLAALKTATTLG
-87 DFADCYSASD
+87 DFASCNSASD
-97 LAKRLAADF
+97 VAEKLAAF
-106 NTAEQ
+106 NTEK

-124 SDIKTTGKGSIA
+124 STTKIA
-136 LPDAGYYL
+136 GTGTIELLDAGYYL
-144 IKDVTDVDGEYD
+144 IKDVTEVEGEYD

-169 TVTPKV
+169 TVTPQV
-175 KTDIPTLQKKVQDK
+175 KTDIPTLQKKVKDK
-189 NDSIGE
+189 NDSAG
-195 SATTGWQDSAD
+195 TTTDWQDSAD
-206 YDIGDTI
+206 YDIGDII

-236 TMEHLSYNNI
+236 TMTHLSYDSI
-246 TSVKVDDKTLNYG
+246 TSVKVGDRTLNA
-259 EGEGEYKDVWDSASK
+259 GEYNSSWNRTTKEL
-274 TLKVSIKNVKACGAT
+274 TVSIDNVKAFGAT
-289 NGSKIVVEYTA
+289 NGSTITVEYTA
-300 TLDADAVIGSKG
+300 RLDSDAILGSTG

-318 LVFSNNPNGTGTGK
+318 LVFSNNPNGNGKGK

-339 VFTYKVVANKIDE
+339 VFTYKVVANKVDQ
-352 HDKPLPGAA
+352 KGVALPGAA

-368 PTVPTN
+368 PAVPTD
-374 GTSYILQDNEPYALI
+374 GTSHIMEGTDAYAPV
-389 KELNVGVGGK
+389 KELNVGENGE
-399 VENETRTNFEWD
+399 VEDKELTTFEWT
-411 GIDDGDYM
+411 GIDDGEYM

-431 IEPITFKVEA
+431 IEPIKFTVTADHQIEA
-441 AHDTLSDNPQ
+441 DAPE
-451 LTELKGGDKFTGSV
+451 LTELTGGDKFTGAVSTGT
-465 DNSSLTISIQ
+465 LTANIQ

-493 YVIGGGL
+493 YVVGGGL

-515 NH
+515 NR

>member
-33 VTGSG
+33 VTNSD
-38 VSLTNHD
+38 VSLTNHR
-45 FEAYQIFSAKLD
+45 FEAYQVFSAKLD
-57 STGTLSDVKWG
+57 SDKLTDVKWG
-68 NGVKG
+68 EGVKG
-73 NKLLVDLQADTTLG
+73 DALLAALKTATTLG
-87 DFADCYSASD
+87 DFSKCDTPSDVAKKLEAFSAED
-97 LAKRLAADF
+97 
-106 NTAEQ
+106 

-116 AFVANGYL
+116 AFVAEKYL
-124 SDIKTTGKGSIA
+124 STTKTEGTGTIT
-136 LPDAGYYL
+136 LPSAGYYL
-144 IKDVTDVDGEYD
+144 IKDVTEVEGKYD

-169 TVTPKV
+169 TVTPQV
-175 KTDIPTLQKKVQDK
+175 KTDIPTLQKKVKDK
-189 NDSIGE
+189 NDSAG
-195 SATTGWQDSAD
+195 TTTDWQDSAD
-206 YDIGDTI
+206 YDIGDII

-236 TMEHLSYNNI
+236 TMTHLSYDSI
-246 TSVKVDDKTLNYG
+246 TSVKVGDKTLSAGDYTSN
-259 EGEGEYKDVWDSASK
+259 WDSTNK
-274 TLKVSIKNVKACGAT
+274 KLTVSIDDVKKHGAT
-289 NGSKIVVEYTA
+289 NGSTITVEYTA
-300 TLDADAVIGSKG
+300 RLDSDAILGSTG

-318 LVFSNNPNGTGTGK
+318 LVFSNNPNGDGKGK

-339 VFTYKVVANKIDE
+339 VFTYKVVANKVDQ
-352 HDKPLPGAA
+352 DNKPLTGAA

-368 PTVPTN
+368 PAVPTD
-374 GTSYILQDNEPYALI
+374 GTSHIMEGDDAYAPV
-389 KELNVGVGGK
+389 KELNVG
-399 VENETRTNFEWD
+399 ENGEVADKTLTTFEWT
-411 GIDDGDYM
+411 GIDDGEYM

-431 IEPITFKVEA
+431 IEPIKFKVEA
-441 AHDTLSDNPQ
+441 NHEIKAADPK
-451 LTELKGGDKFTGSV
+451 LTELTGGDKFTGAVSTGT
-465 DNSSLTISIQ
+465 LTANIQ

-493 YVIGGGL
+493 YVVGGGL

-515 NH
+515 NR

>member
-23 IPAFAAKGEP
+23 IPAFAAAGTVVSGSKVD
-33 VTGSG
+33 VTK
-38 VSLTNHD
+38 HD

-57 STGTLSDVKWG
+57 STKNKLSDVTWG
-68 NGVKG
+68 EGVKG
-73 NKLLVDLQADTTLG
+73 DDLLAALKTATTLG
-87 DFADCYSASD
+87 DFSKCDTPSD
-97 LAKRLAADF
+97 VAKILEGF
-106 NTAEQ
+106 NTEQ

-124 SDIKTTGKGSIA
+124 STTKIA
-136 LPDAGYYL
+136 GTGTIDLPSAGYYL
-144 IKDVTDVDGEYD
+144 IKDVTEVEGEYD

-169 TVTPKV
+169 TVTPQV
-175 KTDIPTLQKKVQDK
+175 KTDIPTLQKKVKDK
-189 NDSIGE
+189 NDS
-195 SATTGWQDSAD
+195 TGTPTDWQDSAD

-236 TMEHLSYNNI
+236 KMEHLTYNNI
-246 TSVKVDDKTLNYG
+246 TSVKVGDRTLNA
-259 EGEGEYKDVWDSASK
+259 GEYSSNWDSANK
-274 TLKVSIKNVKACGAT
+274 KLTVSIDNVKAFGAT
-289 NGSKIVVEYTA
+289 NGSTITVEYNA
-300 TLDADAVIGSKG
+300 TLDADAVLGSTG

-318 LVFSNNPNGTGTGK
+318 LVFSNNPNGNGKGK

-339 VFTYKVVANKIDE
+339 VFTYKVVANKVDE
-352 HDKPLPGAA
+352 HDQPLTGAA

-368 PTVPTN
+368 PAVPN
-374 GTSYILQDNEPYALI
+374 PEDGTSYFMEGTDAYTLV
-389 KELNVGVGGK
+389 KELNVG
-399 VENETRTNFEWD
+399 ENGEVADKKLTTFEWT
-411 GIDDGDYM
+411 GIDDGEYM

-431 IEPITFKVEA
+431 IEPIKFTVNANHETTADDPK
-441 AHDTLSDNPQ
+441 
-451 LTELKGGDKFTGSV
+451 LTELTGGDKFTGSV
-465 DNSSLTISIQ
+465 DHSTLTIEIE

-493 YVIGGGL
+493 YVVGGGL

-515 NH
+515 NR

>member
-23 IPAFAAKGEP
+23 IPAFAT
-33 VTGSG
+33 VDITGH
-38 VSLTNHD
+38 T
-45 FEAYQIFSAKLD
+45 FEAYQIFAGDFNADTLSNVTWGHNVTTATLLNYLKTDNAAYSACTDAKGVAEVLSNNPSLKYD
-57 STGTLSDVKWG
+57 FAKIAADHVTGTAMATGTGSV
-68 NGVKG
+68 
-73 NKLLVDLQADTTLG
+73 TLP
-87 DFADCYSASD
+87 S
-97 LAKRLAADF
+97 
-106 NTAEQ
+106 
-111 ATKFA
+111 
-116 AFVANGYL
+116 
-124 SDIKTTGKGSIA
+124 
-136 LPDAGYYL
+136 AGYYL
-144 IKDVTDVDGEYD
+144 IVDTTDVANKHD
-156 ASNLTLLLVSGPE
+156 AKNLSLLQVSGAT
-169 TVTPKV
+169 TVTPQV
-175 KTDIPTLQKKVQDK
+175 KTDIPTLEKKVKDI
-189 NDSIGE
+189 NDSVGVK
-195 SATTGWQDSAD
+195 SDWQDSAD

-218 ATLGNVSNFDTYY
+218 ATLGDVSNFDTYY

-236 TMEHLSYNNI
+236 TMKHLTYNNI
-246 TSVKVDDKTLNYG
+246 TSVKVDNRTLNA
-259 EGEGEYKDVWDSASK
+259 GEYNYDWDSASK
-274 TLKVSIKNVKACGAT
+274 TLKVSIDNVKAYGAT
-289 NGSKIVVEYTA
+289 NKSKIVVEYTA
-300 TLDADAVIGSKG
+300 ILDSDAVIGSTG
-312 NPNEAY
+312 NPNTAY
-318 LVFSNNPNGTGTGK
+318 LIFSNNPNGTGTGK

-352 HDKPLPGAA
+352 NDKPLPGAA

-368 PTVPTN
+368 PAVPTN
-374 GTSYILQDNEPYALI
+374 GTSYVLQDNEPYALI

-399 VENETRTNFEWD
+399 VENETRINFEWD

-493 YVIGGGL
+493 YVVGGGL

-515 NH
+515 NR

>member
-33 VTGSG
+33 VTNSD
-38 VSLTNHD
+38 VSLTKHS

-57 STGTLSDVKWG
+57 SGKLTDVKWG
-68 NGVKG
+68 EGVKG
-73 NKLLVDLQADTTLG
+73 NELLVALQADTTLG
-87 DFADCYSASD
+87 DFGTCENASD
-97 LAKRLAADF
+97 VAKKLEGF
-106 NTAEQ
+106 TTEK

-124 SDIKTTGKGSIA
+124 ATTKTEGTGTIT
-136 LPDAGYYL
+136 LPSAGYYL
-144 IKDVTDVDGEYD
+144 IKDVTPVEGKYD
-156 ASNLTLLLVSGPE
+156 ASNLTLLLVSGAE

-175 KTDIPTLQKKVQDK
+175 KTDIPTLQKKVKDK

-206 YDIGDTI
+206 YDIGDII

-236 TMEHLSYNNI
+236 TMDHLTYRNI
-246 TSVKVDDKTLNYG
+246 TSVKVDDRILNAGDYTSS
-259 EGEGEYKDVWDSASK
+259 WDSTSK
-274 TLKVSIKNVKACGAT
+274 TLKVFIDNVKAYGAT
-289 NGSKIVVEYTA
+289 NGSKIIVEYTA
-300 TLDADAVIGSKG
+300 TLDDDAVIGSTG
-312 NPNEAY
+312 NPNEAH
-318 LVFSNNPNGTGTGK
+318 LVFSNNPNGQGK
-332 TAPDKNI
+332 GQTKPDKNI
-339 VFTYKVVANKIDE
+339 VFTYKVVANKVDE
-352 HDKPLPGAA
+352 HDQPLTGAA

-368 PTVPTN
+368 PAVPDPKD
-374 GTSYILQDNEPYALI
+374 GTSYFMEGNDAYTLV
-389 KELNVGVGGK
+389 KELNVGADRKEVADK
-399 VENETRTNFEWD
+399 TQHTFEWK
-411 GIDDGDYM
+411 GIDDGEYM

-431 IEPITFKVEA
+431 IEPIKFKVEA
-441 AHDTLSDNPQ
+441 NHETLSDDPQ
-451 LTELKGGDKFTGSV
+451 LLELKGGDDFTGEVSTGA
-465 DNSSLTISIQ
+465 LTTKIQ

-515 NH
+515 NR

>member
-33 VTGSG
+33 VTNSD

-57 STGTLSDVKWG
+57 TKGTLSDVEWG

-73 NKLLVDLQADTTLG
+73 DKLLAALQGTT
-87 DFADCYSASD
+87 DFSTCSSASD
-97 LAKRLAADF
+97 VAEKLEAF
-106 NTAEQ
+106 NTEQ

-124 SDIKTTGKGSIA
+124 SNTKTAGTGTIE
-136 LPDAGYYL
+136 LTDAGYYL
-144 IKDVTDVDGEYD
+144 IKDVTEVEGEYD

-169 TVTPKV
+169 TVTPQV
-175 KTDIPTLQKKVQDK
+175 KTDIPTLQKKVKDK

-236 TMEHLSYNNI
+236 TMTHLSYDSI
-246 TSVKVDDKTLNYG
+246 TSVKVGDKTLSAGDYTSN
-259 EGEGEYKDVWDSASK
+259 WDSANK
-274 TLKVSIKNVKACGAT
+274 KLTVSIGNVKAFGAT
-289 NGSKIVVEYTA
+289 NGSTITVEYTA
-300 TLDADAVIGSKG
+300 RLDSDAVIGSTG

-318 LVFSNNPNGTGTGK
+318 LIFSNNPNGSGYGK

-339 VFTYKVVANKIDE
+339 VFTYKVVANKVDE
-352 HDKPLPGAA
+352 HDQPLTGAA

-368 PTVPTN
+368 PAVPN
-374 GTSYILQDNEPYALI
+374 PGDGTSYFMEGNDAYTLV
-389 KELNVGVGGK
+389 KELNVGADRKEVADK
-399 VENETRTNFEWD
+399 TQTIFEWK
-411 GIDDGDYM
+411 GIDDGEYM

-431 IEPITFKVEA
+431 IEPIKFKVEA
-441 AHDTLSDNPQ
+441 DHEIKAADPK
-451 LTELKGGDKFTGSV
+451 LTELTGGDKFTGAVSTGA
-465 DNSSLTISIQ
+465 LTANIQ

-515 NH
+515 NR

>member
-33 VTGSG
+33 VTGSK
-38 VSLTNHD
+38 VSVTNHD

-57 STGTLSDVKWG
+57 TKGTLSDVQWG

-73 NKLLVDLQADTTLG
+73 TELLAALQATT
-87 DFADCYSASD
+87 DFSNCNSASD
-97 LAKRLAADF
+97 VAEKLEAF
-106 NTAEQ
+106 NTEQ

-124 SDIKTTGKGSIA
+124 SNTKTAGTGTIE
-136 LPDAGYYL
+136 LTDAGYYL
-144 IKDVTDVDGEYD
+144 IKDVTEVEGEYD

-169 TVTPKV
+169 TVTPQV
-175 KTDIPTLQKKVQDK
+175 KTDIPTLQKKVKDK

-236 TMEHLSYNNI
+236 TMTHLSYDSI
-246 TSVKVDDKTLNYG
+246 TSVKVGDKTLSAGDYTSN
-259 EGEGEYKDVWDSASK
+259 WDSANK
-274 TLKVSIKNVKACGAT
+274 KLTVSIGNVKAFGAT
-289 NGSKIVVEYTA
+289 NGSTITVEYTA
-300 TLDADAVIGSKG
+300 RLDSDAVIGSTG
-312 NPNEAY
+312 NPNEAH
-318 LVFSNNPNGTGTGK
+318 LIFSNNPNGQGNGQTK
-332 TAPDKNI
+332 PDKNI
-339 VFTYKVVANKIDE
+339 VFTYKVVANKVDE
-352 HDKPLPGAA
+352 HDQPLTGAA

-368 PTVPTN
+368 PAVPN
-374 GTSYILQDNEPYALI
+374 PKDGTSYIMEGDDAYAPV
-389 KELNVGVGGK
+389 KELNVGANGE
-399 VENETRTNFEWD
+399 VEDKTLTTFEWT

-431 IEPITFKVEA
+431 IEPIKFKVEA
-441 AHDTLSDNPQ
+441 NHETLSDDPQ
-451 LTELKGGDKFTGSV
+451 LLELKGGDDFTGEVSTGA
-465 DNSSLTISIQ
+465 LTTKIE

-493 YVIGGGL
+493 YVVGGGL

-515 NH
+515 NR

>member
-33 VTGSG
+33 VTNSD

-57 STGTLSDVKWG
+57 SGKLTDVKWG
-68 NGVKG
+68 EGVKG
-73 NKLLVDLQADTTLG
+73 DDLLVALKTATTLG
-87 DFADCYSASD
+87 DFSKCDTPSD
-97 LAKRLAADF
+97 VAKELEGF
-106 NTAEQ
+106 TTEQ

-124 SDIKTTGKGSIA
+124 ATTKIA
-136 LPDAGYYL
+136 GTGTIELPSAGYYL
-144 IKDVTDVDGEYD
+144 IKDVTEVEGEYD

-175 KTDIPTLQKKVQDK
+175 KTDIPTLQKKVKDK
-189 NDSIGE
+189 NDSAG
-195 SATTGWQDSAD
+195 TTTDWQDSAD
-206 YDIGDTI
+206 YDIGDPI

-236 TMEHLSYNNI
+236 TMKHLTYSSI
-246 TSVKVDDKTLNYG
+246 TSVKVDDTPLTA
-259 EGEGEYKDVWDSASK
+259 GEYTSSWNSTSK
-274 TLKVSIKNVKACGAT
+274 TLKVSINNVKEYGAT
-289 NGSKIVVEYTA
+289 NNSKIVVEYTA
-300 TLDADAVIGSKG
+300 ILDDDATIGSTG

-318 LVFSNNPNGTGTGK
+318 LVFSNNPNGDGKGK

-339 VFTYKVVANKIDE
+339 VFTYKVVANKVDQ
-352 HDKPLPGAA
+352 DNKPLTGAA

-368 PTVPTN
+368 PGVPN
-374 GTSYILQDNEPYALI
+374 PGDGTSYIMEGNDAYAPVG
-389 KELNVGVGGK
+389 ELNVGDNGEVADK
-399 VENETRTNFEWD
+399 ALTTFEWT
-411 GIDDGDYM
+411 GLDDGEYM

-431 IEPITFKVEA
+431 IEPIKFKVEA
-441 AHDTLSDNPQ
+441 DHDALSENPTLID
-451 LTELKGGDKFTGSV
+451 LKGGDDFTGEVSTGA
-465 DNSSLTISIQ
+465 LTTKIE

-493 YVIGGGL
+493 YVVGGGL

-515 NH
+515 NR

>member
-23 IPAFAAKGEP
+23 IPAFAAAGTVVSGSKVD
-33 VTGSG
+33 VTK
-38 VSLTNHD
+38 HD

-57 STGTLSDVKWG
+57 SGRLSDVTWG
-68 NGVKG
+68 EGVMG
-73 NKLLVDLQADTTLG
+73 DDLLVALKTATTLG
-87 DFADCYSASD
+87 DFSKCNTPSD
-97 LAKRLAADF
+97 VAKILEGF
-106 NTAEQ
+106 NTEQ

-124 SDIKTTGKGSIA
+124 STTKIA
-136 LPDAGYYL
+136 GTGTIDLPSAGYYL
-144 IKDVTDVDGEYD
+144 IKDVTEVEGEYD

-169 TVTPKV
+169 TVTPQV
-175 KTDIPTLQKKVQDK
+175 KTDIPTLQKKVKDK
-189 NDSIGE
+189 NDSAG
-195 SATTGWQDSAD
+195 TTTDWQDSAD
-206 YDIGDTI
+206 YDIGDII

-236 TMEHLSYNNI
+236 KMEHLTYRNI
-246 TSVKVDDKTLNYG
+246 TSVKVGDTTLTA
-259 EGEGEYKDVWDSASK
+259 GEYSINWNDADKK
-274 TLKVSIKNVKACGAT
+274 LTVSIDDVKQHGAT
-289 NGSKIVVEYTA
+289 NGSTITVEYTA
-300 TLDADAVIGSKG
+300 SLDSDAILGSTG

-318 LVFSNNPNGTGTGK
+318 LVFSNNPNGNGK
-332 TAPDKNI
+332 GQTKPDKNI
-339 VFTYKVVANKIDE
+339 VFTYKVVANKVDQ
-352 HDKPLPGAA
+352 DNKPLPGAA

-368 PTVPTN
+368 PAEPSD
-374 GTSYILQDNEPYALI
+374 GTSCILQDGDAYTLVE
-389 KELNVGVGGK
+389 KLNVDAYGK
-399 VENETRTNFEWD
+399 LENENRTNFEWK

-419 IKEIITP
+419 IMEIITP

-431 IEPITFKVEA
+431 IEPIKFTVNANHETTADDPK
-441 AHDTLSDNPQ
+441 
-451 LTELKGGDKFTGSV
+451 LTELTGGDKFTGSV
-465 DNSSLTISIQ
+465 DHSTLTIEIE

-493 YVIGGGL
+493 YVVGGGL

-515 NH
+515 NR

>member
-33 VTGSG
+33 VTNSG

-57 STGTLSDVKWG
+57 SGRLSDVTWG
-68 NGVKG
+68 EGVKG
-73 NKLLVDLQADTTLG
+73 DDLLAALKTATTLG
-87 DFADCYSASD
+87 DFSKCNTASD
-97 LAKRLAADF
+97 VAKILEGF
-106 NTAEQ
+106 NTEQ

-124 SDIKTTGKGSIA
+124 STTKIA
-136 LPDAGYYL
+136 GTGTIDLLSAGYYL
-144 IKDVTDVDGEYD
+144 IKDVTEVEGEYD

-169 TVTPKV
+169 TVTPQV
-175 KTDIPTLQKKVQDK
+175 KTDIPTLQKKVKDK
-189 NDSIGE
+189 NDSTGE
-195 SATTGWQDSAD
+195 TTDWQDSAD
-206 YDIGDTI
+206 YDIGDII

-236 TMEHLSYNNI
+236 TMDHLTYRNI
-246 TSVKVDDKTLNYG
+246 TSVKVGDKTLSA
-259 EGEGEYKDVWDSASK
+259 GEYSSNWDSANK
-274 TLKVSIKNVKACGAT
+274 KLTVSIDNVKAFGAT
-289 NGSKIVVEYTA
+289 NGSTITVEYNA
-300 TLDADAVIGSKG
+300 TLDADAVLGSTG

-318 LVFSNNPNGTGTGK
+318 LVFSNNPNGTGKGQ

-339 VFTYKVVANKIDE
+339 VFTYKVVANKVDQ
-352 HDKPLPGAA
+352 DNKPLPGAA

-368 PTVPTN
+368 PAVPTD
-374 GTSYILQDNEPYALI
+374 GTSHIMEGADAYAPV
-389 KELNVGVGGK
+389 EALNVDAEGK
-399 VENETRTNFEWD
+399 LVSETRTDFEWK
-411 GIDDGDYM
+411 GIDDGEYM

-431 IEPITFKVEA
+431 IEPIKFTVTADHQIEA
-441 AHDTLSDNPQ
+441 DDPK
-451 LTELKGGDKFTGSV
+451 LTELTGGDKFTGSV
-465 DNSSLTISIQ
+465 DHSTLTIEIQ

-493 YVIGGGL
+493 YVVGGGL

-515 NH
+515 NR

>member
-23 IPAFAAKGEP
+23 IPAFAADGT
-33 VTGSG
+33 VVSGSK
-38 VSLTNHD
+38 VDVTNHD

-57 STGTLSDVKWG
+57 STKGTLSDVKWG

-73 NKLLVDLQADTTLG
+73 DELLAALKTATTLG
-87 DFADCYSASD
+87 DFASCNSASD
-97 LAKRLAADF
+97 VAEKLAAF
-106 NTAEQ
+106 TTEK

-124 SDIKTTGKGSIA
+124 STTKIA
-136 LPDAGYYL
+136 GTGTIDLPSAGYYL
-144 IKDVTDVDGEYD
+144 IKDVTEVEGEYD
-156 ASNLTLLLVSGPE
+156 ASNLTLLLVSGAE
-169 TVTPKV
+169 TVTPQV
-175 KTDIPTLQKKVQDK
+175 KTDIPTLQKKVKDK
-189 NDSIGE
+189 NDSAG
-195 SATTGWQDSAD
+195 TTTDWQDSAD
-206 YDIGDTI
+206 YDIGDII

-236 TMEHLSYNNI
+236 TMNHLTYNNI
-246 TSVKVDDKTLNYG
+246 TSVKVGNKTLSA
-259 EGEGEYKDVWDSASK
+259 GEYTIDWNNTDKK
-274 TLKVSIKNVKACGAT
+274 LTVSIVNVKQYGAT
-289 NGSKIVVEYTA
+289 NGSTITVEYTA
-300 TLDADAVIGSKG
+300 ILDSDAILGSTG

-318 LVFSNNPNGTGTGK
+318 LIFSNNPNGSGYGK

-339 VFTYKVVANKIDE
+339 VFTYKVVANKIDQ
-352 HDKPLPGAA
+352 KGVALPGAA

-368 PTVPTN
+368 PAVPTD
-374 GTSYILQDNEPYALI
+374 GTSHIMEGTDAYAPV
-389 KELNVGVGGK
+389 KELNVG
-399 VENETRTNFEWD
+399 ENGEVADKKLTTFEWT
-411 GIDDGDYM
+411 GIDDGEYM

-431 IEPITFKVEA
+431 IEPIKFTVTANHETPADDPK
-441 AHDTLSDNPQ
+441 
-451 LTELKGGDKFTGSV
+451 LTELTGGDKFTGSV
-465 DNSSLTISIQ
+465 DHSTLTIEIE

-493 YVIGGGL
+493 YVVGGGL

-515 NH
+515 NR